1 MQVPLALE
9 FIATDATLKVE
20 LIAGHVNVLQ
30 VLLEVARGAIGALA
44 DRAGQG
50 LKAAHDPWGW
60 RERRAV
66 SPGEPGSSNSSSTAA
81 QHQQRATATPPSH
94 HKPTASCWPPRGP
107 ARPGSLPPP
116 ECPSGAGRQVL
127 KQDPTQ
133 LKSLITPLASGKASP
148 GLWLGRPAG
157 RAPRGT
163 GNNLTEEDGEW
174 RGTQGTGRRAGA
186 GAGLGTALGE

>member
-44 DRAGQG
+44 DRARQG

-94 HKPTASCWPPRGP
+94 HKPTASVTPHMLTLQLSPVLISYSQGCCQ
-107 ARPGSLPPP
+107 AHVH
-116 ECPSGAGRQVL
+116 VL
-127 KQDPTQ
+127 KQNSTQ
-133 LKSLITPLASGKASP
+133 LKSLITLPGKQQSFFLVLVSDKLAIQTAK
-148 GLWLGRPAG
+148 
-157 RAPRGT
+157 
-163 GNNLTEEDGEW
+163 GNFQDVSKN
-174 RGTQGTGRRAGA
+174 
-186 GAGLGTALGE
+186 

>member
-94 HKPTASCWPPRGP
+94 HKPTASCWPRSPGPRHSL
-107 ARPGSLPPP
+107 RSVPGLKVMSK
-116 ECPSGAGRQVL
+116 AGLNTAQVL
-127 KQDPTQ
+127 
-133 LKSLITPLASGKASP
+133 LHSLASSKASP
-148 GLWLGRPAG
+148 WLYRQTGKSGTTGQFGRD
-157 RAPRGT
+157 
-163 GNNLTEEDGEW
+163 LTDK
-174 RGTQGTGRRAGA
+174 
-186 GAGLGTALGE
+186 

>member
-9 FIATDATLKVE
+9 FVSTDATLKVE

-30 VLLEVARGAIGALA
+30 VLLEVTRGAIGALA
-44 DRAGQG
+44 DGAGQG

-94 HKPTASCWPPRGP
+94 HKPTASCPRDDAYYAP
-107 ARPGSLPPP
+107 DERQSFSLLLRRTNWHV
-116 ECPSGAGRQVL
+116 RQ
-127 KQDPTQ
+127 Q
-133 LKSLITPLASGKASP
+133 
-148 GLWLGRPAG
+148 
-157 RAPRGT
+157 
-163 GNNLTEEDGEW
+163 GEM
-174 RGTQGTGRRAGA
+174 
-186 GAGLGTALGE
+186 